1 MPSLY
6 ECQKVKLESRLLG
19 CRITVESEN
28 TTPCTQLAE
37 SMLAALES
45 LLSTGVIE
53 QMVAREPVLT
63 INVRK

>member
-1 MPSLY
+1 
-6 ECQKVKLESRLLG
+6 
-19 CRITVESEN
+19 
-28 TTPCTQLAE
+28 
-37 SMLAALES
+37 MLAALES